1 MKNPKVTNHT
11 GVFQSM
17 IENYRKNSSNILYQ
31 RKLAKSLN
39 NYILKDIN
47 KIKIKDNFPDEDYF
61 INEIKLENKMKS
73 KVILSQNINKK
84 APEISNNSNT
94 DKINKD
100 IFFYYKYQING
111 EDKNELNNIQNFK
124 KDLKSLKSHNT
135 ISSAKKSSS
144 SNRKNSL
151 ATIILPLINLNNGN
165 SKTPY
170 KKQFKT
176 IANEDDE
183 PDKKVKSKIYERI
196 KYSSKKRVEN
206 YLSYEKDIFNHINKE
221 KLLNAIKNYPHN
233 HRLKLQLPLLT
244 NNIFSKINEVNDIS
258 KNISRNINYLSN
270 EEKIKAEN
278 EKNRIRFMD
287 NLMT

>member
-100 IFFYYKYQING
+100 IFFYYKYRING
-111 EDKNELNNIQNFK
+111 EDKNELNSIQNFK
-124 KDLKSLKSHNT
+124 KNLKSLKSHNT
-135 ISSAKKSSS
+135 ISSAKKSNS

-196 KYSSKKRVEN
+196 SPLIFVKIDKL
-206 YLSYEKDIFNHINKE
+206 YLYKINK
-221 KLLNAIKNYPHN
+221 LNIVVKKE
-233 HRLKLQLPLLT
+233 LK
-244 NNIFSKINEVNDIS
+244 II
-258 KNISRNINYLSN
+258 
-270 EEKIKAEN
+270 
-278 EKNRIRFMD
+278 
-287 NLMT
+287 

>member
-84 APEISNNSNT
+84 APEICNNSNT

-111 EDKNELNNIQNFK
+111 ENKNELNSIQNFK

-183 PDKKVKSKIYERI
+183 SNKKVKSKIYERI

>member
-47 KIKIKDNFPDEDYF
+47 KIKIKDNFSDEDYF

-111 EDKNELNNIQNFK
+111 ENKNELNNKQKSKNV
-124 KDLKSLKSHNT
+124 LKSLKSHNT
-135 ISSAKKSSS
+135 ISSAKKSNS
-144 SNRKNSL
+144 SNRTNSL

-233 HRLKLQLPLLT
+233 HLLKLQLPLVT

-287 NLMT
+287 NIIT

>member
-1 MKNPKVTNHT
+1 MKNPKITKHT

-17 IENYRKNSSNILYQ
+17 IENYRKNSSNFLYQ

-47 KIKIKDNFPDEDYF
+47 KIKIKDNFSDEDYF
-61 INEIKLENKMKS
+61 INEIKLENKIKS
-73 KVILSQNINKK
+73 KVILSQNINEK
-84 APEISNNSNT
+84 AQEISNNSNT

-111 EDKNELNNIQNFK
+111 ENKSELNNKQKSKN
-124 KDLKSLKSHNT
+124 DLKSLKSHNN
-135 ISSAKKSSS
+135 ISSAKKSNS
-144 SNRKNSL
+144 SNRTNSL

-183 PDKKVKSKIYERI
+183 SNKKVKSRIYERI

-206 YLSYEKDIFNHINKE
+206 YLNYEKDIFNHINKE

-233 HRLKLQLPLLT
+233 HLLKLQLPLVT

-287 NLMT
+287 NIIT

>member
-1 MKNPKVTNHT
+1 MKNPKITKHT

-17 IENYRKNSSNILYQ
+17 IENYRKNSSNFLYQ

-47 KIKIKDNFPDEDYF
+47 KIKIKDNFSDEDYF
-61 INEIKLENKMKS
+61 INEIKLENKIKS
-73 KVILSQNINKK
+73 KVILSQNINEK
-84 APEISNNSNT
+84 AQEISNNSNT

-111 EDKNELNNIQNFK
+111 EDKNELNSIQNFK

-135 ISSAKKSSS
+135 ISSAKKSNS
-144 SNRKNSL
+144 SNRTNSL

-183 PDKKVKSKIYERI
+183 SNKKVKSRIYERI

-206 YLSYEKDIFNHINKE
+206 YLNYEKDIFNHINKE

-233 HRLKLQLPLLT
+233 HLLKLQLPLVT

-287 NLMT
+287 NIIT

>member
-111 EDKNELNNIQNFK
+111 EDKNELNSIQNFK

-135 ISSAKKSSS
+135 ISSAKKSNS

-206 YLSYEKDIFNHINKE
+206 LSYEKDIFNHINKE

-233 HRLKLQLPLLT
+233 HRLRLQLPLLT

>member
-111 EDKNELNNIQNFK
+111 EDKNELNSIQNFK

-170 KKQFKT
+170 KRQFKT

-206 YLSYEKDIFNHINKE
+206 YLSYKKDIFNHINKE
-221 KLLNAIKNYPHN
+221 KL
-233 HRLKLQLPLLT
+233 
-244 NNIFSKINEVNDIS
+244 
-258 KNISRNINYLSN
+258 
-270 EEKIKAEN
+270 
-278 EKNRIRFMD
+278 
-287 NLMT
+287 